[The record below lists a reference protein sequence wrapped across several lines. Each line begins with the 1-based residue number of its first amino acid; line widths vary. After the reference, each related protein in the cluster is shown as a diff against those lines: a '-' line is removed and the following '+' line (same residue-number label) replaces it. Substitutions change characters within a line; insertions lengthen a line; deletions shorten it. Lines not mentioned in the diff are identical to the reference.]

1 VRPSLELI
9 KSQIDILDIL
19 IEQKLNEITN
29 YQDSLENATK
39 ELEKLCFQQDDYRQ
53 LLREIDHVIKN
64 QKTT

>member
-1 VRPSLELI
+1 MRPSLELI